1 MTSFQNLLHYITDF
15 SKTDLTGSEAN
26 TKKRVIEPL
35 LESLGW
41 DLRSNEIR
49 LEYPVRI
56 GTRTAYVDYALMLE
70 DKPVVF
76 VEAKAFD
83 ESLIDDFCSQIISYG
98 KVEDVKWVVLTNGKR
113 IKVFDTKAGKNE
125 TECLVIEI
133 NLQELPSGENEL
145 RILSRESI
153 LTGEIEKTANRF
165 VTTKKVISNLKRK
178 QNELAEEF
186 QKVLIEFTGPGLENR
201 IRIVSAQLGKQT
213 VKLFEDQADA
223 PVSFEKEQVGQVSK
237 VSTISRNMLSNKESA
252 VVLLCTS
259 RVEGIEFL
267 EKYNAWG
274 FIKLGKNR
282 APKYFALYI
291 GRPKSS
297 VMYFAEIET
306 ITQPL
311 KSKEDIKKISKEDLD
326 TFKAGKQVIHLK
338 PNSLYKLED
347 PIPLINKKV
356 APLGHKYTTLEKFI
370 KANSISDL

>member
-1 MTSFQNLLHYITDF
+1 MTSFQNLLQYIHDF

-49 LEYPVRI
+49 LEYPVKI

-83 ESLIDDFCSQIISYG
+83 ESLTNDYSSQIISYG
-98 KVEDVKWVVLTNGKR
+98 KVEDVKWAVLTNGKR
-113 IKVFDTKAGKNE
+113 IKMFDTKAGKNE
-125 TECLVIEI
+125 TECLVVEI
-133 NLQELPSGENEL
+133 NLQALPAGENEL

-153 LTGEIEKTANRF
+153 LTGEIEKTAKRF
-165 VTTKKVISNLKRK
+165 TTTKKVISNLRRK
-178 QNELAEEF
+178 QTELAEDF

-201 IRIVSAQLGKQT
+201 IKIVSSQLAKQT
-213 VKLFEDQADA
+213 VKLFEEKAEA
-223 PVSFEKEQVGQVSK
+223 SVSFEKGQVGQVSK
-237 VSTISRNMLSNKESA
+237 VSIISRSMLSNKEPG
-252 VVLLCTS
+252 VVLICSS
-259 RVEGIEFL
+259 RIAGIEFL

-297 VMYFAEIET
+297 IMYFAEIET

-311 KSKEDIKKISKEDLD
+311 KSKDDVKKIAQEDLEE
-326 TFKAGKQVIHLK
+326 FKAGKQVIHLK

-347 PIPLINKKV
+347 PIPLINKKA
-356 APLGHKYTTLEKFI
+356 APLGNNYTSLEKFI
-370 KANSISDL
+370 KAKSISDL